1 MLELAGGHHSCSA
14 LTLSPSAP
22 LPAEE
27 KFLQAPLPYKVR
39 ATALKNMAAASC
51 GEWPAGRFHP
61 EWGLRINP
69 GQKLGSQEPSG
80 FQLLGLW
87 VQVEGDLQPAQ
98 TSHSYSGQAGRG
110 LTRQLL
116 STSYFQERPMCR
128 ADSEV
133 PAPVDCI
140 PISMCPSMI
149 HPQLSLFPHSPQG
162 SGTKWLTVYR

>member
-1 MLELAGGHHSCSA
+1 MAGGHHSCSA

-22 LPAEE
+22 LPAEG
-27 KFLQAPLPYKVR
+27 KIPPGPFALQSQS
-39 ATALKNMAAASC
+39 N
-51 GEWPAGRFHP
+51 
-61 EWGLRINP
+61 
-69 GQKLGSQEPSG
+69 GSQEYGSSKLWRVASWQVSPRMRLEDQPRPENWVPKSPQAFNSWAFGSRWKETSSCPNLSLILRSGREGLKPGSSCPLPS
-80 FQLLGLW
+80 
-87 VQVEGDLQPAQ
+87 
-98 TSHSYSGQAGRG
+98 
-110 LTRQLL
+110 
-116 STSYFQERPMCR
+116 FQERPMCR